1 MRKKYSSKVS
11 YGLLAFIFLVFFGSL
26 VPNIILG
33 ELNAKMIGLIGL
45 LTLIFAFILH
55 LFFNTQ
61 YTIDNKKLKI
71 KCGIFSYD
79 HIDIEKIK
87 EISKTN
93 SIRTS
98 PAPSFDRIEI
108 KYGKY
113 KEIIISPKDKKSFVN
128 DLKKVNSNIKNN
140 ITK

>member
-1 MRKKYSSKVS
+1 
-11 YGLLAFIFLVFFGSL
+11 
-26 VPNIILG
+26 
-33 ELNAKMIGLIGL
+33 MIGLIGL

-79 HIDIEKIK
+79 PIDIEKIK

-93 SIRTS
+93 SIRSS

>member
-79 HIDIEKIK
+79 PIDIEKIK

-93 SIRTS
+93 SIRSS

>member
-79 HIDIEKIK
+79 PIDIEKI
-87 EISKTN
+87 
-93 SIRTS
+93 
-98 PAPSFDRIEI
+98 
-108 KYGKY
+108 